1 MILKRIEKINLILI
15 CLGLI
20 VLSCFTIYI
29 GITNLVKENYTSL
42 GDPYY
47 TNQILAF
54 KRAPLLIW
62 TTIEII
68 VLITIQLII
77 LIIKKIWSRSSK

>member
-1 MILKRIEKINLILI
+1 MIKNLEKIN
-15 CLGLI
+15 I
-20 VLSCFTIYI
+20 VLIIF
-29 GITNLVKENYTSL
+29 GIVILSFFVSYTGIKNLLTKDYTSL

-62 TTIEII
+62 ITIEILLLM
-68 VLITIQLII
+68 VIQFII
-77 LIIKKIWSRSSK
+77 LIIKKIWRKS